1 MYDHEYFVVKDYEHT
16 NIVQTLK
23 RSTFSVLF
31 TTVFLDFLG
40 FALILPYIFFYAEGF
55 GASPLVYGLLLSSY
69 SIAQFVFTPVWGSL
83 SDRFGRRKI
92 ILLCLIGSG
101 ISFVIFGMAT
111 NLTVVFISRIAAGAM
126 AATFPVAMAYIADIT
141 TPETRFKH
149 MARIGAAFGLGM
161 IVGPAIGGTLSSL
174 YGYTVPSLVAA
185 MIAFSNFAI
194 AYFKLPESLLEK
206 QRNTKKETFLS
217 TFKSV
222 ADKSD
227 IKLILAAFFIAM
239 VAFFVMDGTA
249 TPWTERV
256 FGFGPFQAG
265 LLFFYIGSV
274 IVIVQGLLIPKL
286 SKSYS
291 PQLLLVVGIIAIASG
306 LAMLGSITTEI
317 LSALIISS
325 MMIPLGMGFTIAS
338 VNMLVSLRSS
348 VDQQGSAFGVTYS
361 VSGIAQIAGP
371 AFGASMFGYGIS
383 VGIDGLP
390 FIVSAALT
398 IPAIILTMN
407 LKGRFVR

>member
-1 MYDHEYFVVKDYEHT
+1 M
-16 NIVQTLK
+16 VQTLK
-23 RSTFSVLF
+23 RSTFSILF

-40 FALILPYIFFYAEGF
+40 FALILPYIFFYAESF

-141 TPETRFKH
+141 TPEARFKH

-161 IVGPAIGGTLSSL
+161 IIGPAIGGTLSSL
-174 YGYTVPSLVAA
+174 YGYAVPSLVAA
-185 MIAFSNFAI
+185 TIAFSNFAI
-194 AYFKLPESLLEK
+194 AYIKLPESQLEK
-206 QRNTKKETFLS
+206 QQNTTKETFLS

-227 IKLILAAFFIAM
+227 IKLVLAASFIAM

-249 TPWTERV
+249 TPWVERV

-286 SKSYS
+286 SKRYS
-291 PQLLLVVGIIAIASG
+291 PQLLLVVGIIAITSG
-306 LAMLGSITTEI
+306 LAMLGAITTEI

-325 MMIPLGMGFTIAS
+325 TMIPLGMGFTIAS
-338 VNMLVSLRSS
+338 VNTLVSLRSS
-348 VDQQGSAFGVTYS
+348 ADQQGSAFGVTYS

-383 VGIDGLP
+383 AGIDGLP

-398 IPAIILTMN
+398 IPAIILAMN

>member
-1 MYDHEYFVVKDYEHT
+1 M
-16 NIVQTLK
+16 VQTLK

-126 AATFPVAMAYIADIT
+126 AATFPVAMAYNSDIT

-325 MMIPLGMGFTIAS
+325 TMIPLGMGFTIAS
-338 VNMLVSLRSS
+338 VNTLVSLRSS
-348 VDQQGSAFGVTYS
+348 ADQQGSAFGVTYS
-361 VSGIAQIAGP
+361 VSGIVQIAGP

>member
-1 MYDHEYFVVKDYEHT
+1 M
-16 NIVQTLK
+16 VQTLK

>member
-1 MYDHEYFVVKDYEHT
+1 M
-16 NIVQTLK
+16 
-23 RSTFSVLF
+23 
-31 TTVFLDFLG
+31 
-40 FALILPYIFFYAEGF
+40 
-55 GASPLVYGLLLSSY
+55 
-69 SIAQFVFTPVWGSL
+69 
-83 SDRFGRRKI
+83 I
-92 ILLCLIGSG
+92 I
-101 ISFVIFGMAT
+101 
-111 NLTVVFISRIAAGAM
+111 
-126 AATFPVAMAYIADIT
+126 
-141 TPETRFKH
+141 
-149 MARIGAAFGLGM
+149 
-161 IVGPAIGGTLSSL
+161 GPAIGGTLSSL
-174 YGYTVPSLVAA
+174 YGYAVPSLVAA
-185 MIAFSNFAI
+185 TIAFSNFAI
-194 AYFKLPESLLEK
+194 AYIQLPESQLEK
-206 QRNTKKETFLS
+206 QQNTKKETFLS

-227 IKLILAAFFIAM
+227 IKLVLAAFFIAM

-249 TPWTERV
+249 TPWVERV

-286 SKSYS
+286 SKRYS
-291 PQLLLVVGIIAIASG
+291 PQLLLVVGIIAITSG
-306 LAMLGSITTEI
+306 LAMLGLITTEI

-325 MMIPLGMGFTIAS
+325 TIIPLGMGFTIAS
-338 VNMLVSLRSS
+338 VNTLVSLRSS
-348 VDQQGSAFGVTYS
+348 ADQQGSAFGVTYS

-398 IPAIILTMN
+398 IPAIILAMN